1 MDNYLSFNLFNSF
14 SMSGSI
20 LWYLQRASA
29 VINLIFIL
37 YLFIGLMS
45 LQEFNFDN
53 VRSFLL
59 AKPTISL
66 LIFYIFS
73 VVIHSF
79 IGLWTVSTDYLIPR
93 TLGFLNYRLAL
104 LANALKLSFNIVFL
118 ILGLIYLLV
127 TFFILF
133 LR

>member
-1 MDNYLSFNLFNSF
+1 
-14 SMSGSI
+14 
-20 LWYLQRASA
+20 
-29 VINLIFIL
+29 
-37 YLFIGLMS
+37 MS
-45 LQEFNFDN
+45 LQEFNFDD

-104 LANALKLSFNIVFL
+104 LANALKLSFNIVFFFDFRA
-118 ILGLIYLLV
+118 IYLLV

>member
-1 MDNYLSFNLFNSF
+1 
-14 SMSGSI
+14 MSGSI
-20 LWYLQRASA
+20 LWYLQRSSA

-37 YLFIGLMS
+37 YLFIGLTN
-45 LQEFNFDN
+45 LKEFSFEN
-53 VRSFLL
+53 VQSFLL

-66 LIFYIFS
+66 MIFYIFS
-73 VVIHSF
+73 LVIHSF

-93 TLGFLNYRLAL
+93 TLGFLNYRLVS

-133 LR
+133 LISK